1 MIATEALANCCPQ
14 LLDSGDRRVLRL
26 PGTDGPDASFT
37 DDGQRIEIRLALA
50 ERDHIGSLISQLG
63 GASRHDLGLR
73 GTDDL
78 EPF

>member
-1 MIATEALANCCPQ
+1 M
-14 LLDSGDRRVLRL
+14 LDSGDRRVLRL

-37 DDGQRIEIRLALA
+37 DNGRRIEIRLALA

-73 GTDDL
+73 GTDEF

>member
-1 MIATEALANCCPQ
+1 MLPAIAC
-14 LLDSGDRRVLRL
+14 SGDRRVLRL

-37 DDGQRIEIRLALA
+37 DDGRRIEIRLALA

-73 GTDDL
+73 GTHDL